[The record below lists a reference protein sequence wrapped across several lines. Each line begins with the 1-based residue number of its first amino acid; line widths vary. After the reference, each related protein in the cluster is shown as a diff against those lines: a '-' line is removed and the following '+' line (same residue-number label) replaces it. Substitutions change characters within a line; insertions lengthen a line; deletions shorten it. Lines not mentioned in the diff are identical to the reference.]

1 MSIRDLFLIFFS
13 PGLGC
18 REAGRAHARVGLAVL
33 GQRLEDAFRG
43 GRCLVKAARLVC
55 TSWDVRTLLCA
66 HSCRA
71 EGLAVRLLRAC
82 VARVAW
88 LLPEG
93 PHPARPATLA
103 GRAAPHQASRLLW
116 GAPPGQF
123 EDVESDVLEVGVR
136 FPAP

>member
-1 MSIRDLFLIFFS
+1 M
-13 PGLGC
+13 LGC

-33 GQRLEDAFRG
+33 GMRLEDAFRG

-88 LLPEG
+88 WAGSCQKGPSTGDLP
-93 PHPARPATLA
+93 PARRGL
-103 GRAAPHQASRLLW
+103 
-116 GAPPGQF
+116 
-123 EDVESDVLEVGVR
+123 
-136 FPAP
+136 